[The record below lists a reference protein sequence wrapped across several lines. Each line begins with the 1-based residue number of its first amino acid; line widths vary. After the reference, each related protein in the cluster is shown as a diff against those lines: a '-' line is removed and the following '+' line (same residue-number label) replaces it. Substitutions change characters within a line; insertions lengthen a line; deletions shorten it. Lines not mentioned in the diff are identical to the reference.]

1 MNLFRRKPKK
11 LPQNSDRLL
20 VNPEDMPNPQSV
32 ADYLRRGYA
41 FYARSKF
48 TEAEADFQQAIQL
61 DPKAVDALYALGMAQ
76 KAQKHKEESIRT
88 FEKVINLIDSGVI
101 ENIVRAHMLRRLAQ
115 GHINELNEGDWN
127 LEKEI
132 WRHVD

>member
-1 MNLFRRKPKK
+1 MNLFRRTPKK

-20 VNPEDMPNPQSV
+20 INPEDMPDPQNV

-41 FYARSKF
+41 FYARSRF
-48 TEAEADFQQAIQL
+48 AEAEADFQKAIQF
-61 DPKAVDALYALGMAQ
+61 DPKAVDAYYALGMAQ

-88 FEKVINLIDSGVI
+88 FEKVINLIDSGAI
-101 ENIVRAHMLRRLAQ
+101 ENQVRAHMLRRLAQ
-115 GHINELNEGDWN
+115 GHINEINGGDWN